1 MPYEIEAFLTA
12 YKGKLICVACLCAG
26 DRWDEAAGLSL
37 DVVA

>member
-1 MPYEIEAFLTA
+1 VQLRVQASGYSSIE
-12 YKGKLICVACLCAG
+12 